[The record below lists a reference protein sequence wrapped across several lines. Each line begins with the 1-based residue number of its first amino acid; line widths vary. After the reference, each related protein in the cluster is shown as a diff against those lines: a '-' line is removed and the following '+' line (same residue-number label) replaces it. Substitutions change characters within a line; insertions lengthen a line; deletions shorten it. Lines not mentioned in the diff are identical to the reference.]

1 MTHCFSRRSF
11 LKGSAAAAAALTSPL
26 LPADAAFS
34 ETENGLFSPVSA
46 LCQTQYGPVK
56 GREGENG
63 LLCWYGIPY
72 GAAPTGESR
81 WTAPQEPARWHAVRD
96 CTSPAPAAYQYTT
109 FPLGTEDCLTLDIY
123 SSAEAKKRPVLV
135 YLHGSAAT
143 GSSLEL
149 PGSELVR
156 DAGCVFVALNYRLGL
171 FGWNCLPAL
180 TADPDATG
188 NFALLDIA
196 RALDW
201 VRDNIRRFGG
211 DADNIT
217 LCGFSDGGRM
227 AVALA
232 ASPLFR
238 GRFQKAVAISG
249 GLSLADPN
257 ASARQLAENFAP
269 LAVEDGRFADTASAA
284 EWLLTPGA
292 DVREWLCGL
301 EPARIAALGKPAIL
315 YADDVVL
322 SRGARSAVPLL
333 LLSSATEFSGF
344 VRDDLRPASSAA
356 RAYAVKYGSALCRW
370 SSTEAVAEA
379 LGGSAPVWLGLI
391 DYGGTDSQTTIPGL
405 GSFHGLPLALFSS
418 ESSYSA
424 CADLSSAGAQAL
436 SAQLKQALA
445 GFMTSG
451 SPGWDV
457 WTPQDRQRNS
467 LHHLQLLPGYPG
479 KYPCRHG
486 RRHVPLRRRKG
497 NGGAPLFFRFLFLTK
512 QKRTSPIA
520 FIGEVRSCFIQRL
533 MPPTA
538 FLISALFRYIAASAS
553 MNSSSAVMV
562 RPACMA

>member
-11 LKGSAAAAAALTSPL
+11 LKGSAAAAAVLSSPL

-46 LCQTQYGPVK
+46 LCQTQYGPVR

-81 WTAPQEPARWHAVRD
+81 WTAPQEPACWHAVRN
-96 CTSPAPAAYQYTT
+96 CTGPAPAACQYTT

-149 PGSELVR
+149 PGCELVR

-188 NFALLDIA
+188 SFALLDIA

-227 AVALA
+227 AAALA
-232 ASPLFR
+232 GSPLFR
-238 GRFQKAVAISG
+238 GRFQKAAAISG
-249 GLSLADPN
+249 GLSLADPD
-257 ASARQLAENFAP
+257 AAAQKLAENFAP

-322 SRGARSAVPLL
+322 SRGVRSAVPLL
-333 LLSSATEFSGF
+333 LLQ
-344 VRDDLRPASSAA
+344 LRI
-356 RAYAVKYGSALCRW
+356 L
-370 SSTEAVAEA
+370 
-379 LGGSAPVWLGLI
+379 
-391 DYGGTDSQTTIPGL
+391 
-405 GSFHGLPLALFSS
+405 
-418 ESSYSA
+418 
-424 CADLSSAGAQAL
+424 
-436 SAQLKQALA
+436 
-445 GFMTSG
+445 
-451 SPGWDV
+451 
-457 WTPQDRQRNS
+457 
-467 LHHLQLLPGYPG
+467 
-479 KYPCRHG
+479 
-486 RRHVPLRRRKG
+486 
-497 NGGAPLFFRFLFLTK
+497 
-512 QKRTSPIA
+512 
-520 FIGEVRSCFIQRL
+520 
-533 MPPTA
+533 
-538 FLISALFRYIAASAS
+538 
-553 MNSSSAVMV
+553 
-562 RPACMA
+562 

>member
-11 LKGSAAAAAALTSPL
+11 LKGSAAAAAVLSSPL

-81 WTAPQEPARWHAVRD
+81 WTAPQEPACWHTVRD

-149 PGSELVR
+149 PGCELVR

-217 LCGFSDGGRM
+217 LCGFS
-227 AVALA
+227 
-232 ASPLFR
+232 
-238 GRFQKAVAISG
+238 
-249 GLSLADPN
+249 
-257 ASARQLAENFAP
+257 
-269 LAVEDGRFADTASAA
+269 EDGRFADTASAA

-391 DYGGTDSQTTIPGL
+391 DYGGADSQTAIPGL

-436 SAQLKQALA
+436 SAQLKQVLA

-451 SPGWDV
+451 SPGWDA
-457 WTPQDRQRNS
+457 WTPQDRAALHFDADTETACLTLNS
-467 LHHLQLLPGYPG
+467 YPDTQESIRAAMAADTSLSAAEKETVEHLYFSGLS
-479 KYPCRHG
+479 
-486 RRHVPLRRRKG
+486 
-497 NGGAPLFFRFLFLTK
+497 F
-512 QKRTSPIA
+512 
-520 FIGEVRSCFIQRL
+520 
-533 MPPTA
+533 
-538 FLISALFRYIAASAS
+538 
-553 MNSSSAVMV
+553 
-562 RPACMA
+562 

>member
-11 LKGSAAAAAALTSPL
+11 LKGSAAAAAVLSSPL
-26 LPADAAFS
+26 LPADAASS
-34 ETENGLFSPVSA
+34 ETENGLFSPVSP
-46 LCQTQYGPVK
+46 LCQTQYGPVR
-56 GREGENG
+56 GREGKNG

-72 GAAPTGESR
+72 SAAPTGESR
-81 WTAPQEPARWHAVRD
+81 WTAPQEPARWHTVRD

-227 AVALA
+227 AAALA
-232 ASPLFR
+232 GSPLFR

-249 GLSLADPN
+249 GLFLADPD
-257 ASARQLAENFAP
+257 AAAQKLAENFAP
-269 LAVEDGRFADTASAA
+269 LAVEDGRLADTASAA
-284 EWLLTPGA
+284 EWLLTPGT

-322 SRGARSAVPLL
+322 SRDARSAVPLL

-391 DYGGTDSQTTIPGL
+391 DYGGADSQTAIPGL

-436 SAQLKQALA
+436 SARLKQALA

-451 SPGWDV
+451 SPGWDA
-457 WTPQDRQRNS
+457 WTPQDRAALHFDADSETVCITLSSYPNTQESIRAAMAADTS
-467 LHHLQLLPGYPG
+467 LSAAEKETVEHLYFSGLSL
-479 KYPCRHG
+479 
-486 RRHVPLRRRKG
+486 
-497 NGGAPLFFRFLFLTK
+497 
-512 QKRTSPIA
+512 
-520 FIGEVRSCFIQRL
+520 
-533 MPPTA
+533 
-538 FLISALFRYIAASAS
+538 
-553 MNSSSAVMV
+553 
-562 RPACMA
+562 